1 MAIPPSSQPPSSQ
14 PPLPPRRPTPNP
26 NYKPIVIK
34 PRKVTGGVRLSPT
47 MPPFAWAGQRWMA
60 AIDVAAPKASMD
72 QGLEYARIGQTRRI
86 DVHPGKVVGSVQG
99 RSVRAY
105 DTTIQVQP
113 FTSEQQE
120 QLVRVLCDQAAY
132 AAKLLA
138 GELPANIEEPLAP
151 AGLVLFPRQASEF
164 KVQCTCREH
173 DAKPW
178 CHHAVCVAL
187 LTAERF
193 LGDAFLMFT
202 LRGLAKDDLMER
214 LRQRRA
220 LLGLSLG
227 TALVYAPPVAGVS
240 DRQATPL
247 EESLA
252 DYWESSEHV
261 LDRPVL
267 GRDPGGAMSGDAE
280 VEGAA
285 GGAGNFDL
293 PIAPPAISH
302 PLLRRL
308 GPSPF
313 APPTGTA
320 KFPLVGLLATCYDLI
335 SDAAIR
341 GAARE
346 EGEDRAGESQAE

>member
-34 PRKVTGGVRLSPT
+34 PRKVTGGVRLAPS
-47 MPPFAWAGQRWMA
+47 MPPFAWAGQRWMR
-60 AIDVAAPKASMD
+60 AIEGAAPKGSMD

-86 DVHPGKVVGSVQG
+86 DVHPGKVVASVQG

-120 QLVRVLCDQAAY
+120 QAIRVLCDQAAY

-138 GELPANIEEPLAP
+138 GELPTNIEEPLTQ
-151 AGLVLFPRQASEF
+151 AGLALFPALASEF

-193 LGDAFLMFT
+193 AGDAFLMFT

-227 TALVYAPPVAGVS
+227 SALVYAPPVAGVS

-247 EESLA
+247 EESIA

-267 GRDPGGAMSGDAE
+267 GGEPGSGEA
-280 VEGAA
+280 GAA
-285 GGAGNFDL
+285 GGAGSFDL

-313 APPTGTA
+313 TPPTGTA

-335 SDAAIR
+335 SESAIR
-341 GAARE
+341 SATRE
-346 EGEDRAGESQAE
+346 VGEDRAGELTKE